1 MSSLYQS
8 AQNQMLNGTFNWAGG
23 NYAIMLVSAAY
34 TPNFATDT
42 TLGNIPGG
50 AQLLASPLA
59 LSSLAVSGGYAQAGN
74 PSWTSLTTSAA
85 VAAVVVVQIV
95 PGPQSSYPLVAY
107 INQGVGFGQAANA
120 VPANVIFDTH
130 GIFQP

>member
-8 AQNQMLNGTFNWAGG
+8 AQNQMLEGTFNWTVGT
-23 NYAIMLVSAAY
+23 YSIMLVSSAY

-42 TLGNIPGG
+42 TLSNIPSG
-50 AQLLASPLA
+50 AQLLAAPLN
-59 LSSLAVSGGYAQAGN
+59 LSSLTVSGGYAQAAN

-85 VAAVVVVQIV
+85 VAAVVVLQNVGS
-95 PGPQSSYPLVAY
+95 PGSFLLIAY
-107 INQGVGFGQAANA
+107 INQGTGFGQAATA
-120 VPANVIFDTH
+120 APANVIFDTR